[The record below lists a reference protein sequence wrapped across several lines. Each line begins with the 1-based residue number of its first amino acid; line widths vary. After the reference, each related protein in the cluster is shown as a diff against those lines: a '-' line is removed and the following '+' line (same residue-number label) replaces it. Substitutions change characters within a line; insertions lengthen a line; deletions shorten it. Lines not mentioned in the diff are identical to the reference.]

1 MSLILMGTLA
11 LHYPIM
17 VEDYRE
23 GSGGGIALVVAGTRD
38 GRRGGGTAA
47 VSFRSLSDLGGK
59 DLRLEAKGCLEIH

>member
-23 GSGGGIALVVAGTRD
+23 GGGGIALAVAGTRD
-38 GRRGGGTAA
+38 GRRGGGAAA